1 MTLNHSSFEWFEA
14 DSWKP
19 SPKGLP
25 SSLMKLSHKVLVH
38 YELLGVPVAHE
49 FEDFKLAVFGF
60 FTTLSN
66 LAADSVLGQNFRSR
80 VRDRFRLINAPI
92 TGV

>member
-1 MTLNHSSFEWFEA
+1 
-14 DSWKP
+14 
-19 SPKGLP
+19 
-25 SSLMKLSHKVLVH
+25 MKERVIYNTYYS
-38 YELLGVPVAHE
+38 E